1 MIAALCFVKCLIN
14 NGNMPTVFHNI
25 DNNNKDLC
33 LSYRGNGVVLQECN
47 VRTYYN
53 QSTKANL
60 TLGPKRILK
69 VVYLFISCF
78 CCIAF
83 LSFVK
88 LPV

>member
-1 MIAALCFVKCLIN
+1 M
-14 NGNMPTVFHNI
+14 I
-25 DNNNKDLC
+25 DNNNKDFC
-33 LSYRGNGVVLQECN
+33 LSCSENVAVLKECN
-47 VRTYYN
+47 VRTHYS

-78 CCIAF
+78 CCIA
-83 LSFVK
+83 LLNFVK